1 MQFGIH
7 YVIMGLGV
15 YMLCILS
22 SFSVFAV
29 AFAKD
34 IQMHFED
41 LSVFARN
48 LPRKISTFNRI
59 ALLRKLRDIVQFQS
73 EVKE

>member
-1 MQFGIH
+1 MKFGIY
-7 YVIMGLGV
+7 YVVLGVAV

-48 LPRKISTFNRI
+48 SPRKISTFNRI
-59 ALLRKLRDIVQFQS
+59 AMLRKLRDIVQFQS
-73 EVKE
+73 DVKE